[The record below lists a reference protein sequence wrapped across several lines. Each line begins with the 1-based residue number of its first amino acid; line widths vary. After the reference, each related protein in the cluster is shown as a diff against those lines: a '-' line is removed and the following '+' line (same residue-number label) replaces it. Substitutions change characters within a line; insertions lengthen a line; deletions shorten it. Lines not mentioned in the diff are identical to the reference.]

1 VCPPKVFEV
10 DAAVQRLLGLSVEQF
25 KQVLL
30 LPQGEFREFLLARSN
45 DKEALLE
52 KLFGT
57 SLYKDVAERLG
68 SERRALERRYQ
79 EIGKLQT
86 ELLAQRGVA
95 AIDGLDAALATAAAQ

>member
-10 DAAVQRLLGLSVEQF
+10 DAAVQKLLGLSVEQF

-57 SLYKDVAERLG
+57 SLFKDVAERLG
-68 SERRALERRYQ
+68 AEKRTLERRCLDLA
-79 EIGKLQT
+79 KLQT
-86 ELLAQRGVA
+86 ELFHQRGVDSLEALEIA
-95 AIDGLDAALATAAAQ
+95 A